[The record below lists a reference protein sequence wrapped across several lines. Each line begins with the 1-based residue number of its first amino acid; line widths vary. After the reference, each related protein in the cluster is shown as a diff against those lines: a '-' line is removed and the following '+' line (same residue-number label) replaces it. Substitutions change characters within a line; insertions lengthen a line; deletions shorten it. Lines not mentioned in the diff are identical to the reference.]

1 MGGSPIN
8 SKEAARAA
16 ARRSRRLNSSTPKS
30 WAIPRKFWH
39 DYMDAWL
46 EEDRIMLA
54 EEAAK
59 RRLSR
64 ETTGPIELVEVLGG
78 SDGGPSVGIDD
89 TGCWILYTW
98 TGDPVDEEIIVR
110 HEDWDEFLR
119 LCAEYGSKINGE
131 KK

>member
-8 SKEAARAA
+8 SKESAQAA
-16 ARRSRRLNSSTPKS
+16 ARRSRRLSSQAPMA
-30 WAIPRKFWH
+30 WAIPRKWWN
-39 DYMDAWL
+39 DYMDAWWD
-46 EEDRIMLA
+46 EDRIVRA

-64 ETTGPIELVEVLGG
+64 ETTGPRELVEVLGG
-78 SDGGPSVGIDD
+78 SYGGPSVGIDD
-89 TGCWILYTW
+89 TGCWILYILT
-98 TGDPVDEEIIVR
+98 DAVDDEIIVR